1 MRIFR
6 RADKIRK
13 KFFLLRSIL
22 RIFLAKRSL
31 TIRKQRR
38 RRTTKKKEKK
48 NTVMRPE
55 VLTTC
60 CFTERNYVFL
70 RNLLFHESP
79 EQFEI
84 LMDSRKPFHFVE
96 IMTVPFVFLARVSA
110 RHFAVL
116 QKATF
121 SRFLEKNYFEKNLDK
136 KSKSNFSSH
145 FFSKRIEIDIQMS
158 NVQITNTIDNRRS

>member
-1 MRIFR
+1 MR
-6 RADKIRK
+6 
-13 KFFLLRSIL
+13 L
-22 RIFLAKRSL
+22 
-31 TIRKQRR
+31 
-38 RRTTKKKEKK
+38 
-48 NTVMRPE
+48 E

-70 RNLLFHESP
+70 RNLLFHENFSP

-96 IMTVPFVFLARVSA
+96 IMMVPFVFLARVSS

-121 SRFLEKNYFEKNLDK
+121 SRFEEKWFWKNLYK
-136 KSKSNFSSH
+136 KLKPNSWT
-145 FFSKRIEIDIQMS
+145 FFFFKENGNWIYKTKWLVYKMS
-158 NVQITNTIDNRRS
+158 NVQITNIIVTSIIVKVGSLNFNFDRKRSKLGE

>member
-1 MRIFR
+1 MR
-6 RADKIRK
+6 
-13 KFFLLRSIL
+13 L
-22 RIFLAKRSL
+22 
-31 TIRKQRR
+31 
-38 RRTTKKKEKK
+38 
-48 NTVMRPE
+48 E

-70 RNLLFHESP
+70 RNLLFHENFSP

-96 IMTVPFVFLARVSA
+96 IMMVPFVFLARVSS

-121 SRFLEKNYFEKNLDK
+121 SRFEEK
-136 KSKSNFSSH
+136 
-145 FFSKRIEIDIQMS
+145 
-158 NVQITNTIDNRRS
+158 